1 MRRSAGVRHCAGPWP
16 VSKKRNNVDS
26 SLSFGM
32 DWLPQVGRLFERSR
46 PGMVVTEPSPW
57 REPGNGLTAMNKW
70 LDAARRR
77 AVFRGRQVGA
87 LGNKLAGVR
96 GLPQVA

>member
-1 MRRSAGVRHCAGPWP
+1 
-16 VSKKRNNVDS
+16 
-26 SLSFGM
+26 
-32 DWLPQVGRLFERSR
+32 
-46 PGMVVTEPSPW
+46 MVVTEPSPW